1 MKEAVVHTSVK
12 ILVVIYAVLLSLVI
26 ILAAP
31 VSLLVWGVCLALNE
45 IVKVG
50 RLVSF
55 YLLGGGA
62 LAARQM
68 LNGKLPQSA
77 NATRRKHNVRQ
88 G

>member
-12 ILVVIYAVLLSLVI
+12 ILAVIYAVLLSLVI

-31 VSLLVWGVCLALNE
+31 ASLLAWVVCLVLSEIVRVSRLVYFWLSALGEQVVRRTLNE
-45 IVKVG
+45 
-50 RLVSF
+50 
-55 YLLGGGA
+55 
-62 LAARQM
+62 
-68 LNGKLPQSA
+68 KLPQSA

>member
-1 MKEAVVHTSVK
+1 MKRAVVHMSVK

-26 ILAAP
+26 ILGVPA
-31 VSLLVWGVCLALNE
+31 SLLVWVTCLALNE

-50 RLVSF
+50 QLVSF

-62 LAARQM
+62 LVARQM

-77 NATRRKHNVRQ
+77 NAIRRKHNVSQR
-88 G
+88 